1 MNVSKEQIVQALR
14 QVDDPD
20 LNKDI
25 VSLQMVEDVLIKG
38 NTVEVFIKLTTPLC
52 PLKDK
57 IENDIKDVLRDEIST
72 ELNIIV
78 DFSATVT
85 STRTKA
91 EPILPGVK
99 NIIAVASGKGGVGK
113 STIAVNLAAGLAKQG
128 ASVGLI
134 DADIYGPSIPT
145 MFNLVD
151 AKPGV
156 TEQNGKH
163 KILPIEQYGVK
174 LLSIGF
180 LAKANQAIVWRGPM
194 VSSALKQFVGDAI
207 WGELDYLILD
217 LPPGTGD
224 IHLTLVQGV
233 PLTGAVIVTT
243 PQNVALADV
252 RKAIEMF
259 KMPQLEVPV
268 LGVVE
273 NMAYFSPPEM
283 PDQKYYIFGKDGGS
297 RLADEYDVPLLG
309 QIPIQEPIREGG
321 DEGKPVILSENNEL
335 IVHAFDTFVQNVARH
350 VSIVNAQSQKTASV
364 I

>member
-1 MNVSKEQIVQALR
+1 
-14 QVDDPD
+14 
-20 LNKDI
+20 
-25 VSLQMVEDVLIKG
+25 
-38 NTVEVFIKLTTPLC
+38 
-52 PLKDK
+52 
-57 IENDIKDVLRDEIST
+57 
-72 ELNIIV
+72 
-78 DFSATVT
+78 
-85 STRTKA
+85 
-91 EPILPGVK
+91 
-99 NIIAVASGKGGVGK
+99 
-113 STIAVNLAAGLAKQG
+113 
-128 ASVGLI
+128 
-134 DADIYGPSIPT
+134 
-145 MFNLVD
+145 
-151 AKPGV
+151 V

-207 WGELDYLILD
+207 WGDLDYLILD

-224 IHLTLVQGV
+224 IHLTLVQGVPLIQGV

-268 LGVVE
+268 LGIVE

-283 PDQKYYIFGKDGGS
+283 PHQKYYIFGKDGGS
-297 RLADEYDVPLLG
+297 QLADEYNIPLLG

-321 DEGKPVILSENNEL
+321 DKGKPVILSENNEI
-335 IVHAFDTFVQNVARH
+335 IVNAFDTFVQNVARH
-350 VSIVNAQSQKTASV
+350 VSIINAQPKKTAPV